1 VSQPEVK
8 VSVVDTLSLPK
19 PKTKLTSGNLWR
31 NLRQKSTRS
40 VILSRRR
47 NRESSKSP
55 YLFKKFKNREK
66 ERRLAE
72 ERLRKINE
80 EQDVLRKKKEQ

>member
-1 VSQPEVK
+1 VSSWK
-8 VSVVDTLSLPK
+8 
-19 PKTKLTSGNLWR
+19 
-31 NLRQKSTRS
+31 NLRLRSTRN

-47 NRESSKSP
+47 NRENSKWF
-55 YLFKKFKNREK
+55 YLFKLFKYREK

-80 EQDVLRKKKEQ
+80 EQDVLRKKKE